1 MQDQQPTRPHPPAR
15 QSRFRSLPLGVIA
28 GLAAVGL
35 VAGGGTA
42 WFTWR
47 SLTAQSTSP
56 TPAQA
61 PQTAQSS
68 QPQPSQAPAKHRI
81 QIYWLK
87 SVGSKIELAPSTVAL
102 NANAQPSETLKAA
115 FEKMLQGTT
124 DPSLTS
130 TIPKGTTLQTV
141 AVKSDGVHVDLSTE
155 FTSGGGS
162 TSMTGRIAQ
171 VVYTATTLNPS
182 APVWISVEGKPLEV
196 LGSEGLLIDQPM
208 TRKSFEQNFTL

>member
-1 MQDQQPTRPHPPAR
+1 MQDQQPTRPHSPAR
-15 QSRFRSLPLGVIA
+15 QSRFRSLPLSMIA

-42 WFTWR
+42 WLTWR
-47 SLTAQSTSP
+47 ALTAQSTAP

-61 PQTAQSS
+61 PQTAQSA
-68 QPQPSQAPAKHRI
+68 QPQPSQAPAERKV

-102 NANAQPSETLKAA
+102 NADAQPSETLKAA

-124 DPSLTS
+124 NPTLTS
-130 TIPKGTTLQTV
+130 TIPKGTTLRTI
-141 AVKSDGVHVDLSTE
+141 AIKNDGVHVDLSTE

-171 VVYTATTLNPS
+171 VVYTATTLNPT
-182 APVWISVEGKPLEV
+182 APVWISVDGKPLEV
-196 LGSEGLLIDQPM
+196 LGGEGLLIDQPL